1 MKQEFVS
8 AEAQNHSMEA
18 QSTEPLMLRQAELQ
32 KQADSFVRLN
42 EMEKELLLVEQVCHQ
57 AGKKRQDILETKK
70 KLQKQTEELEQI
82 VNPGDTSQ
90 VKLEKVQTEK
100 KQIAERMQRL
110 QELEKN
116 VWRLSIWKLR
126 NSRWWLI
133 IGVHLRSGIR
143 QMRITRK
150 LSEIGMIRSVEN
162 WQRTYRR
169 EHRVRSVEVRHIR
182 KRHIVTEL
190 L

>member
-1 MKQEFVS
+1 
-8 AEAQNHSMEA
+8 MEA
-18 QSTEPLMLRQAELQ
+18 QSTEPLMLRQAEFQ

-110 QELEKN
+110 QELEKECLEQFLLF
-116 VWRLSIWKLR
+116 RYT
-126 NSRWWLI
+126 SRCYI
-133 IGVHLRSGIR
+133 SR
-143 QMRITRK
+143 
-150 LSEIGMIRSVEN
+150 
-162 WQRTYRR
+162 
-169 EHRVRSVEVRHIR
+169 
-182 KRHIVTEL
+182 
-190 L
+190 